1 MTTNIMNN
9 YRILFIGLNADYIN
23 PTNYLISKMINL
35 LSDVTFYGPGFSSDE
50 TLKNGLK
57 YFLNKHEK
65 FDFILLHSQ
74 LIRPYR
80 YETERFN
87 RKYCT
92 NSWGPISVKHF
103 INDVYKNMTDTSIT
117 KIVFG
122 MDLDHH
128 GVSHDTLNHLDIF
141 SDYIVAWGIGFSK
154 PNNELKYLDI
164 EPDYQRKM
172 KLTPIGLWHDYSNK
186 NKKKIINLGH
196 FIDLSEFNFNNVFMR
211 KYDVSV
217 PGILYYRRNMILDL
231 LKKQKNL
238 KIGKTNYLFIYSILD
253 KIGFSPYANVLLQT
267 VFRVLFKNLLNNSKI
282 SITDGGAYEMT
293 IRKFFEIPAS
303 GSLLLAYP
311 CASFEALGFVNN
323 ESAIIIED
331 DDPIGQITDLLDNSK
346 LIEFIAHNGRNL
358 VWEKHSI
365 TARSSQLNLALKHI
379 KEKTYNGSF
388 WKNGNFKI
396 LN

>member
-1 MTTNIMNN
+1 
-9 YRILFIGLNADYIN
+9 
-23 PTNYLISKMINL
+23 
-35 LSDVTFYGPGFSSDE
+35 
-50 TLKNGLK
+50 
-57 YFLNKHEK
+57 
-65 FDFILLHSQ
+65 
-74 LIRPYR
+74 
-80 YETERFN
+80 
-87 RKYCT
+87 
-92 NSWGPISVKHF
+92 
-103 INDVYKNMTDTSIT
+103 
-117 KIVFG
+117 
-122 MDLDHH
+122 
-128 GVSHDTLNHLDIF
+128 
-141 SDYIVAWGIGFSK
+141 
-154 PNNELKYLDI
+154 
-164 EPDYQRKM
+164 
-172 KLTPIGLWHDYSNK
+172 
-186 NKKKIINLGH
+186 
-196 FIDLSEFNFNNVFMR
+196 MR